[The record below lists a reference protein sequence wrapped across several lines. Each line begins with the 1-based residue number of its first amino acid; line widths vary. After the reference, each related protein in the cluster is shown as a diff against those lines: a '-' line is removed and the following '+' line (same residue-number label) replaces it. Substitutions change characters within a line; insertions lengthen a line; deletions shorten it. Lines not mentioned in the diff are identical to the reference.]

1 MSFPV
6 TESRVV
12 AAVGP
17 YVKPRIRAIL
27 PRCDLRFVATGSELV
42 RALDEAPCDMMIVE
56 VHFNESAAAAA
67 LRCALAREETFAVV
81 CVRNLAFAGTPR
93 SALNALRMVLGGCM
107 PVDAFVDLVDY
118 SNDDAGNA
126 RVRAMLERLLPRCVP
141 RPDQPAVLSAPSA

>member
-6 TESRVV
+6 SASRVV

-27 PRCDLRFVATGSELV
+27 PRCDLRFVASGSELV

-67 LRCALAREETFAVV
+67 LRCALARNETFAVV
-81 CVRNLAFAGTPR
+81 CVRSMSFAAPPHA
-93 SALNALRMVLGGCM
+93 ALNALRMVLGGSM
-107 PVDAFVDLVDY
+107 PVHAFVDLVGY
-118 SNDDAGNA
+118 SDDEAGNG
-126 RVRAMLERLLPRCVP
+126 RVRGMLERLLPRSAP
-141 RPDQPAVLSAPSA
+141 RADQPAVLRRA